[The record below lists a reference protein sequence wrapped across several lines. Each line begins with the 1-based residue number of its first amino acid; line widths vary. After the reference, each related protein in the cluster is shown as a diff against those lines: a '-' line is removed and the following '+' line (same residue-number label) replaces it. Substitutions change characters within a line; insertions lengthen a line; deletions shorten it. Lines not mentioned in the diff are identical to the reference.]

1 MTVPLTCT
9 RSQRARTLQ
18 GVSTNAALAAAATL
32 IALAFAA
39 STFERWLDRRR
50 AHDLAWS
57 ASLLFFCV
65 ASAALWLG
73 VAKGWDGAT
82 FRVFFLFG
90 AIVNVPW
97 LAIGSIYLLAGQRQ
111 GRRWAVVT
119 AALSC
124 FAAGVLAVAPTKGR
138 LPTDGLPKGSA
149 VFGVLPRVLAA
160 VASGA
165 GALVVVVGAVW
176 SAVRLARGPSRL
188 RRPQAINPSRLAAGN
203 VLIAL
208 GTLVLGASGTL
219 AGRIGEVRAFGLTL
233 VIGITVLF
241 SGFLVATSASA
252 MRGSLTPHYPRR
264 PAGRDRLHQPEVDPR
279 GS

>member
-1 MTVPLTCT
+1 M
-9 RSQRARTLQ
+9 
-18 GVSTNAALAAAATL
+18 STNAALAAAATL

-50 AHDLAWS
+50 PHDLAWS
-57 ASLLFFCV
+57 VSLLFFFA

-97 LAIGSIYLLAGQRQ
+97 LAIGSVYLLAGPRH
-111 GRRWAVVT
+111 GRRWAIAT

-124 FAAGVLAVAPTKGR
+124 FAAGVMVVAPTKG
-138 LPTDGLPKGSA
+138 PVPVDGLPKGSA

-176 SAVRLARGPSRL
+176 SASLLARKRSHPG
-188 RRPQAINPSRLAAGN
+188 RPRVLNPSRLAAGN

-219 AGRIGEVRAFGLTL
+219 AGRIGEVRAFALTL

-241 SGFLVATSASA
+241 SGFLVATSSSSG
-252 MRGSLTPHYPRR
+252 RTNQTSKGVPTPINPRNV
-264 PAGRDRLHQPEVDPR
+264 A
-279 GS
+279 

>member
-1 MTVPLTCT
+1 M
-9 RSQRARTLQ
+9 
-18 GVSTNAALAAAATL
+18 STNAALAAAATL

-50 AHDLAWS
+50 AHDLMWS
-57 ASLLFFCV
+57 VSLVFFCV

-73 VAKGWDGAT
+73 VAKGWDVAT

-97 LAIGSIYLLAGQRQ
+97 LAIGSIYLLAGPRH
-111 GRRWAVVT
+111 GRRWAMVT

-124 FAAGVLAVAPTKGR
+124 FAAGVMVVAPTKR
-138 LPTDGLPKGSA
+138 AVPLVGLPKGSA
-149 VFGVLPRVLAA
+149 IFGVLPRVLAA

-165 GALVVVVGAVW
+165 GALVVVTGAVW
-176 SAVRLARGPSRL
+176 SAVMLTRRRSR
-188 RRPQAINPSRLAAGN
+188 PASRLAVGN

-208 GTLVLGASGTL
+208 GTLVLGASGTV
-219 AGRIGEVRAFGLTL
+219 AGRIGEVRAFALTL

-241 SGFLVATSASA
+241 SGFLVATSSSGTLANKTSKRVSTTINPRNVA
-252 MRGSLTPHYPRR
+252 PTAGGFEGS
-264 PAGRDRLHQPEVDPR
+264 
-279 GS
+279 